1 MLGYIY
7 VTKEN
12 VRKEYGVKRVT
23 RKVLDKVAK
32 LLVAEVQEYDHYLTG
47 NVYGYEITKGERQA
61 GKVIDSCWGFL
72 GYPEDYVIPEAK
84 AVIDQI
90 LREAA

>member
-23 RKVLDKVAK
+23 RKIIEKVTK
-32 LLVAEVQEYDHYLTG
+32 LLECEVQEYDHYLTG
-47 NVYGYEITKGERQA
+47 NVYGYEITKGE
-61 GKVIDSCWGFL
+61 
-72 GYPEDYVIPEAK
+72 
-84 AVIDQI
+84 
-90 LREAA
+90 